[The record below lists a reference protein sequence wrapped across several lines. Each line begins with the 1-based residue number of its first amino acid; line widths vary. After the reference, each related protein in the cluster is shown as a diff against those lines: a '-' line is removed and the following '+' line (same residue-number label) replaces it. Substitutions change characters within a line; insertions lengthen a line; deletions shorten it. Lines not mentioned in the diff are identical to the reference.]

1 MKTYIINSNCIY
13 NEGKYELRTVSN
25 SQVIKMTAMRAKC
38 LSFIIENAHL
48 EIIERQKITTALWG
62 SRSHYVNDANLT
74 QILYLIRRDLKALG
88 INDLLITIPRQ
99 GLKVNS
105 DIAIIATDSET
116 KGRKK
121 TDCTANHRRPD
132 DRIFSNVRFSHVSAY
147 SLSEGKGR

>member
-88 INDLLITIPRQ
+88 INNLLLPFQDKASKLIVISPLSRR
-99 GLKVNS
+99 
-105 DIAIIATDSET
+105 IAKQREE
-116 KGRKK
+116 KNRL
-121 TDCTANHRRPD
+121 
-132 DRIFSNVRFSHVSAY
+132 Y
-147 SLSEGKGR
+147 GKPSPP